1 MPQAIVMRAYGG
13 PEVLGIEDVV
23 PPPLKAD
30 EIRVRAIATAINHSD
45 LEIRAG
51 NYPIRRDPPFPYVP
65 GLEVIGEVVETGS
78 GVNEFAIGERVITM
92 MQSTGG
98 LRPKRDGGYAQF
110 VTLPQRIAARVPM
123 DLDPLDLAALGL
135 ASVTAYEGL
144 RKLGALEGRRVV
156 VTGASGGVGSMAV
169 GIAAALG
176 AEVIGIVSRP
186 ERVAYVRA
194 LGAQTVHTAA
204 EVGNGA
210 LGEETIDGTLDTV
223 AGTLFAPCVNAL
235 RDGGTLS
242 VVGAIG
248 GSEVTFDA
256 YHLLNVTLT
265 GYSSETLDGASLRA
279 AMTQICDLL
288 RRGAVRPPARTVFP
302 LREAAKAHAVL
313 EARGVEG
320 RILLVP
326 GA

>member
-1 MPQAIVMRAYGG
+1 MPQAVVMRAYGG
-13 PEVLGIEDVV
+13 PDVLGIEDVV
-23 PPPLKAD
+23 LPPLKAD
-30 EIRVRAIATAINHSD
+30 EVRVRAIATAVNHSD

-65 GLEVIGEVVETGS
+65 GLEVIGDIVEIGQAVQDFS
-78 GVNEFAIGERVITM
+78 IGERVITM
-92 MQSTGG
+92 MQGTGG
-98 LRPKRDGGYAQF
+98 LRAKRDGGYAQF
-110 VTLPQRIAARVPM
+110 VTLPQRVAARVPT
-123 DLDPLDLAALGL
+123 DLDPLELAALGL

-144 RKLGALEGRRVV
+144 RKLGALQGRRVV

-176 AEVIGIVSRP
+176 AEVIGIVSRV
-186 ERVAYVRA
+186 ERAAYVRS
-194 LGAQTVHTAA
+194 LGAHRVHTARDV
-204 EVGNGA
+204 EDGT
-210 LGEETIDGTLDTV
+210 LGEETIDGVLDAV
-223 AGTLFAPCVNAL
+223 AGALFAPCVNAL

-248 GSEVTFDA
+248 GGQVTFDA

-265 GYSSETLDGASLRA
+265 GYSSESLDGASLRA
-279 AMTQICDLL
+279 AMTQICEWL
-288 RRGAVRPPARTVFP
+288 RRGAVRARARTVFA
-302 LREAAKAHAVL
+302 LGEAAQAHAAL
-313 EARGVEG
+313 ERRGIEG